1 MEPGEL
7 AYSASRDGRAE
18 HYIDTG
24 AFSHFIEEMASLYD
38 DVPFEV
44 PRSITTAED
53 STIKAF
59 DSGTLKFATYT
70 EGKEMKGELHNAYYI
85 PDVRHGSFRLEG
97 FSPRVG
103 NPAEPQRVH
112 ALRH

>member
-24 AFSHFIEEMASLYD
+24 ASSHFIEEMASLYD

-59 DSGTLKFATYT
+59 DSGDAQIRHIYIGQGD
-70 EGKEMKGELHNAYYI
+70 EGRA
-85 PDVRHGSFRLEG
+85 P
-97 FSPRVG
+97 
-103 NPAEPQRVH
+103 
-112 ALRH
+112 